1 MNKAVHIML
10 QCEVQWLMDN
20 AEIDII
26 TNCTVG
32 ILSAM
37 SDGLSKHIT
46 MKKILI

>member
-1 MNKAVHIML
+1 MDKGVHIVHG
-10 QCEVQWLMDN
+10 CEVQWLMDN

-32 ILSAM
+32 ILIAI
-37 SDGLSKHIT
+37 SDGLSMHIT